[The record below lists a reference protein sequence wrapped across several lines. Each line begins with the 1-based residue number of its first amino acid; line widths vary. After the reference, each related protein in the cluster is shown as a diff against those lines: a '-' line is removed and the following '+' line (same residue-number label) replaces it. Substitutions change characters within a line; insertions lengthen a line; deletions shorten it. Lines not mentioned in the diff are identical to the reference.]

1 MAEQREIKR
10 AEVEA
15 FLNEIEAVCR
25 KHDLS
30 ILHEDTQGAFEIRRF
45 DDQAMTWL
53 RGSSH
58 SYRDDR

>member
-25 KHDLS
+25 KHGLS
-30 ILHEDTQGAFEIRRF
+30 ISHEDTHGAFEIYPF
-45 DDQAMTWL
+45 DDESMAWF
-53 RGSSH
+53 RASSH
-58 SYRDDR
+58 AYRDDR